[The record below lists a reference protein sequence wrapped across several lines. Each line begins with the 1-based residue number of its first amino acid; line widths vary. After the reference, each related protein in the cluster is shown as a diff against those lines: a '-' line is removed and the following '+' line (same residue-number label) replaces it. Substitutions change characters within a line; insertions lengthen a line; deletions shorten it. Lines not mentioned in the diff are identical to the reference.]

1 MARMIYK
8 VDAFIV
14 DANGTYSQIQ
24 GYPKTLDSRG
34 YGNDPKRTFKR
45 AKSDLCATESQMLLV
60 DTRQIQ
66 TILLMDIYGNVL
78 IKETCGEFPEELPE
92 E

>member
-1 MARMIYK
+1 MPRMIYK

-34 YGNDPKRTFKR
+34 YGNDPQRAFRR
-45 AKSDLCATESQMLLV
+45 AKSDLCATEAQMLQV

-78 IKETCGEFPEELPE
+78 IKESYGEFPEEVTV
-92 E
+92 